1 MSRVISSLNA
11 MYNIERAA
19 TTIYKAQLG
28 AFKQKEAVE
37 KLTFAVENEQE
48 HADYLKARI
57 AELGGKVTP
66 TGGIFGLAGTVLG
79 FKTRL
84 LGKKVMM
91 KADLWVERKAVND
104 YGSFLRRV
112 DFDEKSAALI
122 KKNIG
127 DEKLHIKNL
136 TETLETIKRKGA

>member
-1 MSRVISSLNA
+1 MNKVIGSLNA

-37 KLTFAVENEQE
+37 KFTFAVANEQE
-48 HADYLKARI
+48 HADDLKARI
-57 AELGGKVTP
+57 VELGGKVTP
-66 TGGIFGLAGTVLG
+66 TGGLFGFAGMVLG

-84 LGKKVMM
+84 LGKKVML
-91 KADLWVERKAVND
+91 KADLWVEHKAVND
-104 YGSFLRRV
+104 YGSFLKKV

-122 KKNIG
+122 KKNIE
-127 DEKLHIKNL
+127 DEKRHIKNL
-136 TETLETIKRKGA
+136 TEILDTIKKK